1 MNKSR
6 WSCSGCS
13 RRGASH
19 FRSGLPNQDA
29 IYWTPDPH
37 TPLVMAV
44 SDGHGSPKNFRS
56 EQGSQIAVQVAVDM
70 LLRSYHSFRGDGM
83 LSSDIERWLKQSLAK
98 RLVESWQS
106 AVNAHWQA
114 NPFTEA
120 EWARLLKGNSHGAR
134 KSIESNPI
142 LAYGATL
149 LAVLVTDQFVFCL
162 QLGDGD
168 ILSVSVTGETTRP
181 LANDERLMANE
192 TTSLCMKNAW
202 EECRVEIVE
211 YELEDFP
218 ALILLSTDGYSN
230 SFTSEPDFLK
240 IGSDYLNM
248 IKESGLSQVIEQL
261 PSFLDYA
268 SQNGSG
274 DDITLGII
282 YQNQQDN
289 QIYIDLEETPL
300 KPQKI
305 ATRRVKKNRNSG
317 KSKLICFVGIFLLLC
332 FSIAFIAKWF
342 EERKI
347 FSALNEVSN
356 GLTQKFLKKEE
367 FISTKNTVV
376 SRSQNCSVVVRPLA
390 IKPQESIK
398 IEVVINE
405 IENIVSE
412 NKGAPCIRL
421 QMNSGEEN
429 IKLFFSKGTQP
440 NSVVEKFVTDG
451 PAFIAYVKEQTGYS
465 GLQIYKDNQGVDN
478 HKSNSNQSYFY
489 FSPPINGLKNSQTPP
504 PLKGY
509 SYFSNK
515 GWIVTLISPQDSFR
529 TLFGKEFVNSDNYIS
544 STFLESLEKSSNPK
558 KTRAKV

>member
-248 IKESGLSQVIEQL
+248 IKESDFNQVIEQL

-305 ATRRVKKNRNSG
+305 AKRKVKKNRNSG
-317 KSKLICFVGIFLLLC
+317 RSNLIKVVCFVGIILLLGL
-332 FSIAFIAKWF
+332 SIAFLTTWSEKGKIASNPPNGISSKLLKEF
-342 EERKI
+342 LSIYNKSPI
-347 FSALNEVSN
+347 AFSA
-356 GLTQKFLKKEE
+356 
-367 FISTKNTVV
+367 
-376 SRSQNCSVVVRPLA
+376 QNCIPVKRPKEL
-390 IKPQESIK
+390 IK
-398 IEVVINE
+398 IDFFIKEIKE
-405 IENIVSE
+405 IENSDFRKKDNVCVE
-412 NKGAPCIRL
+412 LNL
-421 QMNSGEEN
+421 GEESAN
-429 IKLFFSKGTQP
+429 FFFLKNPKLISEFTEVGTNSQKFIDHVKKQTRFTELKPDRQPGTDSK
-440 NSVVEKFVTDG
+440 
-451 PAFIAYVKEQTGYS
+451 
-465 GLQIYKDNQGVDN
+465 
-478 HKSNSNQSYFY
+478 QSSFY
-489 FSPPINGLKNSQTPP
+489 FTTSINNSDNPQRSQL
-504 PLKGY
+504 LKGY
-509 SYFSNK
+509 SYFSSE
-515 GWIVTLISPQDSFR
+515 GWIITLTCSQDN
-529 TLFGKEFVNSDNYIS
+529 LKDLKDLCEKD
-544 STFLESLEKSSNPK
+544 FLNIKDIIQQSSLEKSEKLSKPNKSTERSTNPK
-558 KTRAKV
+558 R

>member
-289 QIYIDLEETPL
+289 QINIDLENTQSQT
-300 KPQKI
+300 QKV
-305 ATRRVKKNRNSG
+305 AKRKVKKNRNSG
-317 KSKLICFVGIFLLLC
+317 KTTMMRFIYFVCIFCFLGL
-332 FSIAFIAKWF
+332 SITFIVTW
-342 EERKI
+342 
-347 FSALNEVSN
+347 LNP
-356 GLTQKFLKKEE
+356 LTQPLSVSPTQPIPTDRVLPTQPTQIANALSNQP
-367 FISTKNTVV
+367 ISAKPSNPKPKV
-376 SRSQNCSVVVRPLA
+376 QN
-390 IKPQESIK
+390 K
-398 IEVVINE
+398 IDVAINE
-405 IENIVSE
+405 IEAKGFPNNKNISI
-412 NKGAPCIRL
+412 KKKL
-421 QMNSGEEN
+421 DGEHVQF
-429 IKLFFSKGTQP
+429 FFSNDSNKQKIPVVIKGDATHDEP
-440 NSVVEKFVTDG
+440 
-451 PAFIAYVKEQTGYS
+451 FIQYVKAQTEIT
-465 GLQIYKDNQGVDN
+465 LKPEEPKTADNQ
-478 HKSNSNQSYFY
+478 SSFY
-489 FSPPINGLKNSQTPP
+489 FTATSVSPDPQVSRQLR
-504 PLKGY
+504 GY
-509 SYFSNK
+509 SYLRSG
-515 GWIVTLISPQDSFR
+515 GWIVTLICPKERFEELCKKDFVDSETNFI
-529 TLFGKEFVNSDNYIS
+529 KKDFVDR
-544 STFLESLEKSSNPK
+544 LEKLSNSKNTPLSSQE
-558 KTRAKV
+558 R